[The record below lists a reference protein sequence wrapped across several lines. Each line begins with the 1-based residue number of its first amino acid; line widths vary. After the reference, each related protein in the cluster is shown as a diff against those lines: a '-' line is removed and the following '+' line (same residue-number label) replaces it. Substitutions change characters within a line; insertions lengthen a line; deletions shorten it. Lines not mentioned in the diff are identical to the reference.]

1 MESHDSVWD
10 AHPGRDRRFALL
22 SWSFEWLKMEANI
35 ELYVKTCFVCQ
46 RDKVERRVEAGPL
59 PSGVCGGMGVQPLNF
74 KGLFTSLVPT
84 GSSKQGI

>member
-22 SWSFEWLKMEANI
+22 SWSFEWLKMEDNI

-59 PSGVCGGMGVQPLNF
+59 PSGVCQYERQHGNMVEWVCNP
-74 KGLFTSLVPT
+74 
-84 GSSKQGI
+84 